1 MDRESEGALRPFF
14 SSGGGNVIL
23 VLGVFKIEVEPM
35 LKEMEVLEKGRL
47 LKRYYQRGVV
57 GRNEVVVSYGF
68 IGKVEAAL
76 VTQAFL
82 DRFNIDAVFLTGNA
96 GGLEGVE
103 VGDVVIGDSYVE
115 YDFETALG
123 DEGIIV
129 SGSEDLEDKVIAY
142 SNREIKT
149 GLIASGD
156 AFVTVKEK
164 AEEIKR
170 RTGALCV
177 DMDSAAVAKV
187 CHENEKKF
195 LAIKTIVDICGRE
208 TEEEFRKNY
217 ERYGFLSNLILL
229 DVLKKC
235 VF

>member
-1 MDRESEGALRPFF
+1 M
-14 SSGGGNVIL
+14 IL

-35 LKEMEVLEKGRL
+35 LEEMEVLEKGRI
-47 LKRYYQRGVV
+47 LKRYYQRGIV

-82 DRFNIDAVFLTGNA
+82 DKFSIDAVFLTGNA
-96 GGLEGVE
+96 GGLEGTK
-103 VGDVVIGDSYVE
+103 VGDVVIGDAYVE

-123 DEGIIV
+123 DKGIEIL
-129 SGSEDLEDKVIAY
+129 GNEELEDKIIAY

-156 AFVTVKEK
+156 SFVTTDERAKEIMEK
-164 AEEIKR
+164 
-170 RTGALCV
+170 TGALCV

-195 LAIKTIVDICGRE
+195 LAIKTIVDVCGKN
-208 TEEEFRKNY
+208 TEEEFKKNY
-217 ERYGFLSNLILL
+217 EKYGFLSNLLLL